1 MPKWKQTQHRN
12 KVDFVFVLLWN
23 EFTVT
28 DDEHIFI
35 EHLIIL
41 LSSFE
46 NKCYFFIYWKMSD
59 IGYESSFQTR
69 NKLNNKK

>member
-28 DDEHIFI
+28 DDEHILI

-46 NKCYFFIYWKMSD
+46 NKRINVIFLFIEKCL
-59 IGYESSFQTR
+59 I
-69 NKLNNKK
+69 